1 VRLLTRDAV
10 VLYVTMFLDGDGM
23 QYVPREVLRQI
34 AAASAAPVFGVFETY
49 LGHGIAAGSIESY
62 GEQGR
67 RTGELVARVLNG
79 EEPSTIG
86 VQPPVDA
93 TYLADFRQL
102 RHWGI
107 AENLMPE
114 GSEVR
119 YKEVTTWER
128 YRWQILTALSVIL
141 VQAVLIGVL
150 MIHRRRLH
158 QTQYE
163 LHDEYERRRKAETA
177 VLRVRTKL
185 SRFSKQSSLGVMATA
200 IAHEINQPL
209 IAVQNYVLAARQRLR
224 GDVDQSAKLEE
235 LLEKAGQQAG
245 RVGEIIQ
252 RIRNLVTRDTPN
264 LRPVLLISVIEQAI
278 RIMEAEIENSGCE
291 VKFRLPENLPPILAD
306 ELQIQLVLI
315 NLLRNALRAVKN
327 LEDSAERIIRIQ
339 VSRMSDRNVQVDV
352 VDRGP
357 GVAPARVAEIFAPL
371 YTEMGDGMG
380 MGLAV
385 CQLVIEAHG
394 GRIWYEPNPSGGAI
408 LSFTLRVEKGGQG

>member
-1 VRLLTRDAV
+1 
-10 VLYVTMFLDGDGM
+10 
-23 QYVPREVLRQI
+23 
-34 AAASAAPVFGVFETY
+34 
-49 LGHGIAAGSIESY
+49 
-62 GEQGR
+62 
-67 RTGELVARVLNG
+67 
-79 EEPSTIG
+79 
-86 VQPPVDA
+86 VDA

-357 GVAPARVAEIFAPL
+357 GIAPARVAEIFAPL